1 MAAKKAR
8 RPRGK
13 DEEGNPINLSDPRL
27 FPGRHTRGAS
37 GLADPN
43 RLRAGKEWER
53 YQYYSGSND
62 SYGRQQRR
70 VAARNL
76 KDLARNT
83 NPWTKTGQ
91 KGPFVMPPAKS
102 SSSKGT
108 GRSFFRRGGGG
119 GFFSGK
125 PIEN

>member
-1 MAAKKAR
+1 MAAKKTR

-27 FPGRHTRGAS
+27 FPGRHTRSGS
-37 GLADPN
+37 GLANPN

-53 YQYYSGSND
+53 YQYYANPQD

-70 VAARNL
+70 VAKRNL

-102 SSSKGT
+102 SSPKGT
-108 GRSFFRRGGGG
+108 GRGFFRRGGGG
-119 GFFSGK
+119 LFTHNK
-125 PIEN
+125 PLEN